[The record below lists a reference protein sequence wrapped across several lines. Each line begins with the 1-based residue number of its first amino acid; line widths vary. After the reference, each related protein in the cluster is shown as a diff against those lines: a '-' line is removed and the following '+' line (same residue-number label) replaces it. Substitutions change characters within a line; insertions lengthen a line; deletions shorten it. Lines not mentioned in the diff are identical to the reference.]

1 MKNPKK
7 PIHPHKVELPTDKVK
22 FTRTHELYHNY
33 KVADIIKMLPENY
46 PLDEAKIVFEDADD
60 SYDVART
67 YLEYETEEPNIHLNG
82 QMKAYHRKIKTY
94 AKKMVKYE
102 AAMEVYRKEKAAFDT
117 WFKIVERR
125 RKIED
130 AKNRIIK
137 AEKDLKRLK

>member
-102 AAMEVYRKEKAAFDT
+102 A
-117 WFKIVERR
+117 WFKIEERR